1 MSYRVQFTISDEQKI
16 KLEEDMRKDGYPNIS
31 ELCKARACGD
41 RSYAS
46 LYKQLIERI
55 DKLEPGTTFIIRDL
69 IDTPPALIGRWL
81 YQNVDSGEVKNV
93 IHDCSVFN
101 LNYYLFCINRCYP
114 SQHIVFIKI

>member
-46 LYKQLIERI
+46 LYKQLI
-55 DKLEPGTTFIIRDL
+55 
-69 IDTPPALIGRWL
+69 
-81 YQNVDSGEVKNV
+81 
-93 IHDCSVFN
+93 
-101 LNYYLFCINRCYP
+101 
-114 SQHIVFIKI
+114 

>member
-55 DKLEPGTTFIIRDL
+55 EKLEPGMTFIIRDL

-93 IHDCSVFN
+93 IHDGKDSVGTER
-101 LNYYLFCINRCYP
+101 YK
-114 SQHIVFIKI
+114 KI